1 LFVERVRYMM
11 VRAAQMQRYMKAST
25 RAMATGE
32 TIAGAVASDA
42 GAKEE
47 GRGNTGRW
55 CEERQGKTG
64 RLMKK
69 APNCDMYI
77 DFEIGVREG
86 GRRRRELN
94 FNSMGTT
101 QASAVPGPR
110 WWNLGFDLVVLAVQ
124 RYTATACA
132 PPPSP
137 ASHVQVTAQLTC
149 TSDGRCTST
158 PALYIDSF
166 AGSVFTCA

>member
-1 LFVERVRYMM
+1 
-11 VRAAQMQRYMKAST
+11 
-25 RAMATGE
+25 
-32 TIAGAVASDA
+32 
-42 GAKEE
+42 
-47 GRGNTGRW
+47 
-55 CEERQGKTG
+55 
-64 RLMKK
+64 MKK

-124 RYTATACA
+124 RYTATACG
-132 PPPSP
+132 PPPPPLSCMP
-137 ASHVQVTAQLTC
+137 CVQVTAQLTC
-149 TSDGRCTST
+149 TSDSRCKSK
-158 PALYIDSF
+158 PALYIDSY